1 MKHECCAAVAIWCKE
16 VIKRN
21 NITLTEQQIPEK
33 KKTNKQQQTKKQQ
46 QPGI

>member
-33 KKTNKQQQTKKQQ
+33 KLNNNKQKKQQ
-46 QPGI
+46 QPVI